1 MGVLFVGAVV
11 GLSDCAAAP
20 LQSAIFSELGGGV
33 WVLEKEKPVRKAVLR
48 SRVGGKS
55 SVKTGEQSRAELEFD
70 DKSLVRLGSNAIYAF
85 QPGTRSMRLDIGA
98 LLLFVPKGS
107 GGATTISTA
116 TATATIS
123 GTTVIISATKS
134 GGFRMLVLEGVADVR
149 YANGKRIRCRAGDM
163 TVLPGAG
170 AEPSGPNK
178 VDVKSVMA
186 SSGLIK
192 RFSKKLPS
200 LPLIAAVIQTQEGLL
215 ASGQMQPSGGL
226 FGDSSLE
233 PWGDRDRIRSV
244 EIRTSTQKDI
254 RDNRPRYTKPNRP

>member
-1 MGVLFVGAVV
+1 MGVLLVGAVV
-11 GLSDCAAAP
+11 GVSNCAAAP
-20 LQSAIFSELGGGV
+20 LQSAVFSELGGGV

-48 SRVGGKS
+48 SRVGGRS
-55 SVKTGEQSRAELEFD
+55 SVKTGDQSRAELEFD

-107 GGATTISTA
+107 GGTTTISTA

-149 YANGKRIRCRAGDM
+149 YANGRRIRCRAGDM

-170 AEPSGPNK
+170 AEPAGPNK
-178 VDVKSVMA
+178 VDVKGVMG
-186 SSGLIK
+186 SSGLIN
-192 RFSKKLPS
+192 RFRRKLPS
-200 LPLIAAVIQTQEGLL
+200 LPLIAGVIQAQADLI
-215 ASGQMQPSGGL
+215 ASGEMQSSGGL

-244 EIRTSTQKDI
+244 EIKTNTLKDI
-254 RDNRPRYTKPNRP
+254 RDNRPRDTKPNRR